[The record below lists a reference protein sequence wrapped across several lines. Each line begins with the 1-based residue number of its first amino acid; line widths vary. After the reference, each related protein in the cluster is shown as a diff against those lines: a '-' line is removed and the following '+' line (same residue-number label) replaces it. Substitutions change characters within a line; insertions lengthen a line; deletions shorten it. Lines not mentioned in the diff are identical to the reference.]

1 MVYLFCVTDRRE
13 DGNLIEKNQIILKDI
28 IHNKEIHISKNDLY
42 ALIEI
47 EFANVLEQSVHLNIN
62 EKWILNFKDK
72 VNKTKNYISIKS
84 YKALEKFL
92 INILPKS

>member
-1 MVYLFCVTDRRE
+1 M
-13 DGNLIEKNQIILKDI
+13 IEHKYF
-28 IHNKEIHISKNDLY
+28 DL
-42 ALIEI
+42 L
-47 EFANVLEQSVHLNIN
+47 N

-72 VNKTKNYISIKS
+72 FNKTKNYISIKS